1 MPSYYLQPQ
10 EYAAYGVPNA
20 TTVQVAQ
27 ASELIDAYLLRPEGL
42 IYAPDGQG
50 NPAYMVKPLPSIT
63 LTSTQTILPGSNVS
77 IVVTG
82 GTNAIALGST
92 QSGFVCTINKENSSI
107 TESCIVIS
115 VVGQT
120 VILSNVLFEHAEGSL
135 LEFGLCIF
143 ESKQMPAGRPQ
154 TQLSRFPVN
163 YILAGQ
169 GRYGYS
175 RRGNSGA
182 YALNEFNLLA
192 QYTMFGGPPTWEIFN
207 QTLVGVDP
215 DTGNVWAPAGIL
227 LAYYTEIRFSYIAGF
242 TYANLPSQIKM
253 ACAKIIT
260 SLVQMPINGAIKGLR
275 AGDTAVQ
282 FFASTNLSE
291 DTIALIYPYQARIY
305 V

>member
-10 EYAAYGVPNA
+10 DYAAYGVPNA
-20 TTVQVAQ
+20 TTAQVAQ

-50 NPAYMVKPLPSIT
+50 NPAYMVKPSPSIT
-63 LTSTQTILPGSNVS
+63 LTTTQVLNPGANVS
-77 IVVTG
+77 VIVTG

-92 QSGFVCTINKENSSI
+92 QSGFVCTIDRLNPSK

-120 VILSNVLFEHAEGSL
+120 VTLANVLFEHDVGSA
-135 LEFGLCIF
+135 LEFGLCVF
-143 ESKQMPAGRPQ
+143 ESKQMPNGRPQ
-154 TQLSRFPVN
+154 CQLSRFPVN

-253 ACAKIIT
+253 ACANLIN
-260 SLVQMPINGAIKGLR
+260 SFVSMPINGAVKGLR
-275 AGDTAVQ
+275 AGDTAIQ
-282 FFASTNLSE
+282 YFAATNLSQ
-291 DTIALIYPYQARIY
+291 DTTALLYPYQARIY
-305 V
+305 L